1 MQWEYLAFA
10 VLAIGLVLL
19 LISAIW
25 NFRIKQHQQNAQF
38 QALCRSTGLKM
49 DLFEFF
55 SNRVIGIDYQQG
67 AVLYMQFIGDHY
79 RHHILLI
86 EELDECSL
94 EKQFNE
100 NRIIEGINLLCRL
113 KDQSL
118 LRMGFYS
125 GKTDHHLDATQLV
138 RKAAYWKRKINMLK
152 QFEELSLEQYE

>member
-1 MQWEYLAFA
+1 MQVEYLAFA

-19 LISAIW
+19 LIRAIW
-25 NFRIKQHQQNAQF
+25 KFRIKKHQQTAQF

-55 SNRVIGIDYQQG
+55 SNRVIGIDYQQA

-79 RHHILLI
+79 KHQIILI
-86 EELDECSL
+86 EELDQCSL

-100 NRIIEGINLLCRL
+100 NNIIEGIYLLCRL
-113 KDQSL
+113 KDKSL
-118 LRMGFYS
+118 CRIGFYS
-125 GKTDHHLDATQLV
+125 AKTDHHLDATQLV

-152 QFEELSLEQYE
+152 QFEELSLEQYQ